1 MLISTYRTTRCLSW
15 NFAVKFQA
23 ISEKTAKKSWGNVFS
38 SIMCVEM
45 TIYSDHCKY
54 LCYCFANNCNVI
66 MNVGSTQTLCWY
78 AMSSLC
84 PVYLSSL
91 ATLHLLSTTLAIP
104 FHWPLQIGIQQ
115 TSEVA
120 MLLKAFWLIRQ
131 HTSLLLWLFSGFT
144 VYRGQ
149 RQTIELTLWA
159 DAATQLNTCVFV
171 YVLLGWWVRVMM
183 RRLGSYVWRQN
194 QVEILSS
201 LTTSYL
207 LFRWASLSLV
217 VTD

>member
-1 MLISTYRTTRCLSW
+1 
-15 NFAVKFQA
+15 
-23 ISEKTAKKSWGNVFS
+23 
-38 SIMCVEM
+38 M
-45 TIYSDHCKY
+45 TIHSDHCKY
-54 LCYCFANNCNVI
+54 LCYCFANNRNMI
-66 MNVGSTQTLCWY
+66 MKVGSTQTLCWY

-144 VYRGQ
+144 VCRGQ

-159 DAATQLNTCVFV
+159 DAATQLNTCVCV
-171 YVLLGWWVRVMM
+171 CVVRLVSSCHDEAS
-183 RRLGSYVWRQN
+183 RFLRLTAKPGRDFIEFDDFLPLV
-194 QVEILSS
+194 QV
-201 LTTSYL
+201 
-207 LFRWASLSLV
+207 SLV
-217 VTD
+217 VSCRHWLIIINNYDSKAIFRVVICGNVICESSLSRMSSVVVS